1 MHRPAGVQVE
11 RTPKTIAAVLLIL
24 LLLLMKMLFL
34 PLLLVVVVIIKKKV
48 KGCIGRQVSQVE
60 REGIPL

>member
-11 RTPKTIAAVLLIL
+11 RTPKTIAAVLIL

-34 PLLLVVVVIIKKKV
+34 PLLVVVVVIIKKKV